1 METRQSGISGLEV
14 SALGLGCMGM
24 SHHRSVV
31 LSASESNTVEAVARA
46 YYRERGRQGRSY
58 GSLRSAVV
66 GAGMTPEAAV
76 LVGRVRQLV
85 AEWKPQ
91 RVERQARRHL
101 ERADFDALR
110 ETGFL
115 RSVVP
120 EASGGTWVD
129 GSRSAAAVCETV
141 RLLATAD
148 PAVALVSAMHPAVIG
163 YWLFN
168 PEPSLSGWEE
178 QRHAVFASACAGERW
193 GTITSE
199 PGSGGDIARTKA
211 TASPSGVAGFMPG
224 HGYLLAGDKHF
235 GSGSGIADRMITT
248 AVPAGED
255 APAMFVL
262 DVRDRPWDGTAGLT
276 LIAEWDGVG
285 MAATQSHAMRL
296 EGAPGVRLA
305 REGNLSEIT
314 TGAGPFIA
322 SLFTAVIIGVLDE
335 VIAVA
340 REQLRPKASELRS
353 FEQVEWTRA
362 VSDHWLAVQAY
373 EGALRALPDG
383 GPDALFAA
391 LTAKESVAEL
401 AERILSRVA
410 RVIGGGAFSQRSPF
424 AHWYED
430 VRALGF
436 LRPPWGLAYDNL
448 FALSFR

>member
-1 METRQSGISGLEV
+1 
-14 SALGLGCMGM
+14 
-24 SHHRSVV
+24 
-31 LSASESNTVEAVARA
+31 
-46 YYRERGRQGRSY
+46 
-58 GSLRSAVV
+58 
-66 GAGMTPEAAV
+66 MTPQAAV
-76 LVGRVRQLV
+76 LDRRVRELV
-85 AEWKPQ
+85 TLWKPQ
-91 RVERQARRHL
+91 RAERQARRHL

-110 ETGFL
+110 DTGFL

-120 EASGGTWVD
+120 EAHGGMWVD
-129 GSRSAAAVCETV
+129 STESAAAVCGAV

-163 YWLFN
+163 YWLFS
-168 PEPSLSGWEE
+168 PDPSQPGWQE
-178 QRHAVFASACAGERW
+178 QREAVFASACAGERW

-199 PGSGGDIARTKA
+199 PGSGGDIARTKTIA
-211 TASPSGVAGFMPG
+211 TPADGAGFMPG
-224 HGYLLAGDKHF
+224 QAFLLAGDKHF

-248 AVPAGED
+248 AIPAGED

-262 DVRDRPWDGTAGLT
+262 DVRDRPWDGTAGLK

-296 EGAPGVRLA
+296 DGAPGVRLA
-305 REGNLSEIT
+305 RHGKLAEIT
-314 TGAGPFIA
+314 TAAGPFIA

-340 REQLRPKASELRS
+340 RQQLQPKASELRS

-362 VSDHWLAVQAY
+362 VCDHWLAVQAY
-373 EGALRALPDG
+373 EGAVRVIPDG
-383 GPDALFAA
+383 GPHALFAA

-401 AERILSRVA
+401 AENILSRVA

-448 FALSFR
+448 FALSWE